1 MELLITTQ
9 YPLRNG
15 FNLELHLMSNQHS
28 RATQSL
34 ISAPLEHLI
43 YDYKVIDFLLA
54 IGLIAHFD
62 KTTSH
67 AIYVSS
73 YDDVCLY
80 EKSFGALAGDTC
92 MRCKQW
98 VAGS

>member
-1 MELLITTQ
+1 
-9 YPLRNG
+9 
-15 FNLELHLMSNQHS
+15 MSNQHA

-67 AIYVSS
+67 AILISS

-98 VAGS
+98 VAGSQECVCLGMQTSKTKSS